1 MFSVVGSFSAYR
13 DSWFTLMPNVQREL
27 QRVALVLEIARPSR
41 NLMVPGLGRSKGL
54 TMPEFTDWPIE
65 AMALWKRISA
75 HSFENPE
82 NRLDLTRRLA
92 REQDWSLERARCAI
106 DEYRRFCFLSRV
118 ADEPLTPSR
127 EVDEVW
133 HLHLIYTKDYWQRFC
148 PQVLGIHLHH
158 GPTHGGRAEGQRYR
172 AQYTRTLVLYERW
185 FGSPPL
191 AFWPASRDRFAEL
204 ARIKR
209 VDMRSHI
216 VVPRPRL
223 PSGRALR
230 VVISLIIGG
239 LATGTA
245 TALSPGGEEFRFG
258 HPFLW
263 GVGVFVIVFV
273 IAAMKR
279 RDDGSG
285 CGGCGGDS
293 GGGDGSGG
301 DGCGGDG
308 CGGCGGC
315 GCGG

>member
-1 MFSVVGSFSAYR
+1 
-13 DSWFTLMPNVQREL
+13 
-27 QRVALVLEIARPSR
+27 
-41 NLMVPGLGRSKGL
+41 
-54 TMPEFTDWPIE
+54 MPELTDWPVE

-82 NRLDLTRRLA
+82 DRLDLARRLA

-106 DEYRRFCFLSRV
+106 EEYRRFCFLSRV
-118 ADEPLTPSR
+118 AEEPLTPSR

-148 PQVLGIHLHH
+148 PQVLGSYLHH
-158 GPTHGGRAEGQRYR
+158 GPTHGGRVEGQRYR
-172 AQYTRTLVLYERW
+172 TQYARTLVLYERW

-191 AFWPASRDRFAEL
+191 TFWPASRERFAEL

-209 VDMRSHI
+209 VDRSSHFI
-216 VVPRPRL
+216 VPRPRL
-223 PSGRALR
+223 PDGRALR
-230 VVISLIIGG
+230 LVISLIIGA

-245 TALSPGGEEFRFG
+245 AALSSDGSEWSFG

-263 GVGVFVIVFV
+263 GVGVFVI
-273 IAAMKR
+273 IAIATMKR

-285 CGGCGGDS
+285 CGGCGG
-293 GGGDGSGG
+293 
-301 DGCGGDG
+301 
-308 CGGCGGC
+308 C